1 MTTTT
6 RFLWSNNFMVT
17 FTLRA
22 APLPVDFVG
31 TPQQLF
37 DAMLDR
43 MEVVSDVA
51 TFVVQDSD
59 PGTNQGPWLKEG
71 TKWYVWSTATNPAGE
86 YVPLDITDSV
96 QDEVIVAKEDPNNAG
111 KPYGIS
117 NYADMVPPHTPPRI
131 WLQTDAGGTQVL
143 AVWYNFGG
151 NVGWTKG
158 PSVLTTLET
167 SKLVPPSDRA
177 KHLLVVSDDGNSIT
191 TREASIAQVGEPE
204 ITDAN
209 KVVAVKADGSGFEL
223 KAPAVAADPTVSF
236 TDDADVSTGGSLE
249 ELHGLGYT
257 PKWKQAVLV
266 CTADDA
272 GYVTNDE
279 IPLECCVSSTSSD
292 NPYYRLH
299 VNATTVKAS
308 VRSDVGLRVVNG
320 GASTNYV
327 TLNKTKWKLKV
338 YVR

>member
-1 MTTTT
+1 
-6 RFLWSNNFMVT
+6 MVT

-96 QDEVIVAKEDPNNAG
+96 NDEVIVAKEDPNSANH
-111 KPYGIS
+111 PYGIDS
-117 NYADMVPPHTPPRI
+117 YADMVPPHTPPRI

-151 NVGWTKG
+151 TIGWVKG
-158 PSVLTTLET
+158 PSVLTSMPTT
-167 SKLVPPSDRA
+167 DLVPPSDRA
-177 KHLLVVSDDGNSIT
+177 NYILAVSADGNSIT
-191 TREASIAQVGEPE
+191 TRRASIAQVGEPE
-204 ITDAN
+204 VTDAG
-209 KVVAVKADGSGFEL
+209 KIVAVNDAGNGFEL
-223 KAPAVAADPTVSF
+223 KAPAAAADPTASF
-236 TDDADVSTGGSLE
+236 QDDQDVSTSGFIE
-249 ELHGLGYT
+249 EIHNLGYK
-257 PKWKQAVLV
+257 PKWARAVLV
-266 CTADDA
+266 CLNDDA
-272 GYVTNDE
+272 GYVAGDE
-279 IPLECCVSSTSSD
+279 LEASCVSAQT
-292 NPYYRLH
+292 NENRPHFRLH
-299 VNATTVKAS
+299 VDATKVYARIRT
-308 VRSDVGLRVVNG
+308 DVNLRVVNAD
-320 GASTNYV
+320 ASASDTV
-327 TLNKTKWKLKV
+327 LNKTKWALKV